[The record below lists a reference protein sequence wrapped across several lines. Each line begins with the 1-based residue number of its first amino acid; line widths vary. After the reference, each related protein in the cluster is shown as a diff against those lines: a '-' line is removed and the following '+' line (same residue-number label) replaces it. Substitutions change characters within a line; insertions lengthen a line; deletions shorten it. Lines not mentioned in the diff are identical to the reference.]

1 MKRIYLE
8 SFPKAERK
16 PFKMMRRMAK
26 MGRMELLSIMDGQ
39 TFIGLV
45 ITVLYQDMVLL
56 DYLAIDPEFTQKHYG
71 SRAVQMIKER
81 YQDRRL
87 VLEIE
92 RPDEYAANAR
102 ARERRKRFYLKNG
115 IVETGIHIVLFG
127 VDMELL
133 TEGKPLTFE
142 EYFAIYEDLLGT
154 HFAKQVVQIAESV
167 IE

>member
-26 MGRMELLSIMDGQ
+26 LGKMELLAIAEGRRLL
-39 TFIGLV
+39 GLL
-45 ITVLYQDMVLL
+45 ITVRYRDMVLL
-56 DYLAIDPEFTQKHYG
+56 DYLAIKPELTQKNYG
-71 SRAVQMIKER
+71 SRAVEMIKER
-81 YQDRRL
+81 YRDKRL

-92 RPDEYAANAR
+92 LPDEHAANAR
-102 ARERRKRFYLKNG
+102 IRERRKRFYLKNG

-127 VDMELL
+127 VEMELL

-142 EYFAIYEDLLGT
+142 EYFAIYADLMGT
-154 HFAKQVVQIAESV
+154 HLAKRAVQRK
-167 IE
+167 